1 MSSSS
6 ASPRGLRIVLVG
18 ATGALGHEL
27 CEALESSTLPIA
39 EIIPVATDASI
50 GAEIEFR
57 GALAFVE
64 AELPSLR
71 GVDLMILCT
80 PASASL
86 ELIREA
92 LRGEVPCIDC
102 SGALGESPDVPLA
115 VTGMSASADL
125 TAPVVGVPSGVGL
138 GWLRVL
144 AALGEGATVERVVG
158 TVLQPATHAGRR
170 GIEVLSS
177 ETIALLSQSE
187 LPDSDTFPGPVAFD
201 CMPIG
206 GDGFETALRRD
217 VPRALGRAIEIT
229 ATGVQ
234 VPTFVG
240 EGSALAVETA
250 EPLSPDEALGLL
262 EKAEGVELWGGDLA
276 PTTRDTAGS
285 DNVLV
290 GSVRKDPSRD
300 RSLLLWVA
308 TDGLRLVASEVVK
321 IAETRLRLN

>member
-1 MSSSS
+1 M
-6 ASPRGLRIVLVG
+6 LVG

-144 AALGEGATVERVVG
+144 AALGEGATVERVVYDS
-158 TVLQPATHAGRR
+158 RK
-170 GIEVLSS
+170 
-177 ETIALLSQSE
+177 TIL
-187 LPDSDTFPGPVAFD
+187 
-201 CMPIG
+201 M
-206 GDGFETALRRD
+206 
-217 VPRALGRAIEIT
+217 
-229 ATGVQ
+229 
-234 VPTFVG
+234 
-240 EGSALAVETA
+240 
-250 EPLSPDEALGLL
+250 
-262 EKAEGVELWGGDLA
+262 K
-276 PTTRDTAGS
+276 
-285 DNVLV
+285 
-290 GSVRKDPSRD
+290 
-300 RSLLLWVA
+300 
-308 TDGLRLVASEVVK
+308 
-321 IAETRLRLN
+321 